1 MSLLHKKL
9 LGIKEVRELWHQS
22 PDDQGA
28 HLFAPTDFS
37 LSQALLHL
45 PVKTLKKEMNFF
57 FSLRVDMRNFH
68 WRAL

>member
-9 LGIKEVRELWHQS
+9 LGIKEVGELWHQS

-28 HLFAPTDFS
+28 PLFAPTFS

-57 FSLRVDMRNFH
+57 FS
-68 WRAL
+68 

>member
-9 LGIKEVRELWHQS
+9 LGIKEVGELWHQS

-57 FSLRVDMRNFH
+57 FL
-68 WRAL
+68 LELT